1 MQSAQRNR
9 PKPPKRK
16 DNYFVIV
23 LSVSLVLGMATG
35 VAVYMAW
42 TSGVVAPGLDHPV
55 TDAALLFCPPFILS
69 LTIAPAPDSPLAWVL
84 VVGTIVFANGFLYAG
99 VASFGYF
106 VVSTILKRRKA
117 NALGAAGHS

>member
-9 PKPPKRK
+9 PGSPKSK
-16 DNYFVIV
+16 DSYFVIV
-23 LSVSLVLGMATG
+23 LSVTFLFGMAMG

-42 TSGVVAPGLDHPV
+42 TTGVVAPGLNHPA

-69 LTIAPAPDSPLAWVL
+69 LTVAPAPDNALAWVL

-99 VASFGYF
+99 VASGVY
-106 VVSTILKRRKA
+106 VVASTILKRRKGHG
-117 NALGAAGHS
+117 LIAAGDS